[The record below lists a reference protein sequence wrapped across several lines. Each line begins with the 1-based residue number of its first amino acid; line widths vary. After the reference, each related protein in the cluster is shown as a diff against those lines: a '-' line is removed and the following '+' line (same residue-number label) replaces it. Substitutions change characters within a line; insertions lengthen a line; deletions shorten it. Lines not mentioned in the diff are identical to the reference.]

1 MCMNII
7 SDSDSDKKDDRARIC
22 GVECAHLHSGKKCA
36 NIVISRLRNVQRCES
51 SRKALEF
58 SSPWLEQATLPLSLP
73 LSQKMEFRTYA
84 IFASEKGLSK
94 EAYARCV
101 VWSAGV
107 RSKNYYKK
115 YGNRVREHHS
125 FFEASSVNWR
135 SFPKTT
141 DQYLLLFIHHK
152 HEGKTNVQFCH
163 KRHFLS
169 NTQNT
174 DSKTCKHKQ
183 L

>member
-58 SSPWLEQATLPLSLP
+58 SSPWLEQATLPLSLSRSLS

-115 YGNRVREHHS
+115 YENRVREHHS
-125 FFEASSVNWR
+125 FFEAILIIWLGFQHMLIDVRNAVELRRRKSSGKNLI
-135 SFPKTT
+135 
-141 DQYLLLFIHHK
+141 YLL
-152 HEGKTNVQFCH
+152 N
-163 KRHFLS
+163 
-169 NTQNT
+169 
-174 DSKTCKHKQ
+174 
-183 L
+183 